1 MYKYRHLV
9 ENAFGL
15 IKQYRGIA
23 TRYEKL
29 ERNYH
34 SMLALAFTM
43 MLLPMWAD
51 QYMYYK
57 DQQPLVTEKLHVTF

>member
-1 MYKYRHLV
+1 LV
-9 ENAFGL
+9 ENAFGR

-43 MLLPMWAD
+43 MWLRILMTLITD
-51 QYMYYK
+51 SHQ
-57 DQQPLVTEKLHVTF
+57 L